1 MYLSFQN
8 RLVRVFRS
16 LGFAFGLILT
26 IFFYSGS
33 AKAQDTTKVVI
44 PDGTMGEFLEP
55 VDSLEKKKFPKN
67 LNIFTGRWSSFRMG
81 LGFLYEYAAFS
92 QDASAKHQMDSAGVV
107 AENQFKVRDFRL
119 FASGQ
124 LTTKRIISWKIGLMY
139 DGPNREWLM
148 RESGVTIGVPEI
160 SGHIFVGR
168 TKEGYSL
175 NKVMNGYA
183 GWTQER
189 QMALDVIPILADG
202 IKWIG
207 FWPEKKIVWNVG
219 IFDNLL
225 SKNQSFSTYNWQTA
239 ARVGWLPIFLPEEKK
254 QLHLGVSYR
263 YGKVASG
270 EIRVR
275 SRPESN
281 PAPFFIDT
289 DKFKTDHSNHFGTEI
304 YFTNGPLMIGSEYH
318 WHKFS
323 SPEKGNPL
331 FHGGDIAISY
341 IFTGASRPYSTVSGV
356 YSFVPVEKSIFQGG
370 WGELEGLFRVSRLDL
385 NGGELKGGKFWRITP
400 MVNWYM
406 TRYLRLELAYGYGVL
421 DRFQL
426 KGATHFFQT
435 RIQFAIL

>member
-26 IFFYSGS
+26 IFFYSS
-33 AKAQDTTKVVI
+33 TAKAQDTTKVVI
-44 PDGTMGEFLEP
+44 PDGTMGELLDP
-55 VDSLEKKKFPKN
+55 IDSLEKKKFPKN
-67 LNIFTGRWSSFRMG
+67 LNIFTGRFSSFRAG
-81 LGFLYEYAAFS
+81 VGFLYEYAGFS
-92 QDASAKHQMDSAGVV
+92 QDATAKQQMDSAGVV
-107 AENQFKVRDFRL
+107 AENQFKVRDFRI

-124 LTTKRIISWKIGLMY
+124 LNTKRIISWKIGLMY

-148 RESGVTIGVPEI
+148 RESGITIGVPEI
-160 SGHIFVGR
+160 SGHIFIGR

-207 FWPEKKIVWNVG
+207 FWPEKRIVWNVG

-263 YGKVASG
+263 YGKVESG
-270 EIRVR
+270 EIRVK

-289 DKFKTDHSNHFGTEI
+289 DNFKSDHSNHFGTEI
-304 YFTNGPLMIGSEYH
+304 YFTNGPLMLGSEYH
-318 WHKFS
+318 WHKFN
-323 SPEKGNPL
+323 SPERGNPL

-370 WGELEGLFRVSRLDL
+370 WGELEGLLRVSSLDL
-385 NGGELKGGKFWRITP
+385 NGGQLKGGEFWRITP

-406 TRYLRLELAYGYGVL
+406 TNYLRLEVAYGYGVL
-421 DRFQL
+421 DRYQL
-426 KGATHFFQT
+426 KGATQFFQV
-435 RIQFAIL
+435 RVQFAIL

>member
-1 MYLSFQN
+1 MYLSFQD
-8 RLVRVFRS
+8 RLNKVFRS
-16 LGFAFGLILT
+16 LGFALGLILT
-26 IFFYSGS
+26 IIFYSS
-33 AKAQDTTKVVI
+33 TAKAQDTTKVVV
-44 PDGTMGEFLEP
+44 PDGTMGELLDP
-55 VDSLEKKKFPKN
+55 IDSLEKKKFPKN
-67 LNIFTGRWSSFRMG
+67 LNIFTGRFSSFRAG
-81 LGFLYEYAAFS
+81 VGFLYEYAGFS
-92 QDASAKHQMDSAGVV
+92 QEATAKQQMDSAGVV
-107 AENQFKVRDFRL
+107 AENQFKVRDFRI

-148 RESGVTIGVPEI
+148 RESGVTIGIPEI

-183 GWTQER
+183 GWTLER

-207 FWPEKKIVWNVG
+207 FWPEKRIVWNVG

-263 YGKVASG
+263 YGKVESG

-289 DKFKTDHSNHFGTEI
+289 ENFNSDHSNHFGTEI
-304 YFTNGPLMIGSEYH
+304 YYTNGPLMIGSEYH

-370 WGELEGLFRVSRLDL
+370 WGELEGLLRVSSLDL
-385 NGGELKGGKFWRITP
+385 NGGQITGGNFWRITP
-400 MVNWYM
+400 MINWYM
-406 TRYLRLELAYGYGVL
+406 TKYLRLEVAYGYGVL